1 MKNYYRQLLKRKPL
15 VDYFSTGFKSLDRK
29 ILGYQKGELITIAS
43 RPDFGKTAL
52 ALKSVIKNIKEGN
65 KVLYISLNETKTE
78 IISKILCQMHN
89 LPLKS
94 FLLGEV
100 ANIQKSEIKNTL
112 RMIDKYLI
120 IEENLFSDI
129 QSIIHI
135 ASFKHDAKM
144 IVIDSFDYIK
154 NDDLKNVNIIKEL
167 KKLAYEN
174 NYPILLLTS
183 IDITLE
189 KRINKIPII
198 SDIKES
204 NLISEFSDK
213 ILAIY
218 CDDIYKER
226 REATKEFISKASYE
240 YLNYKSAY
248 INKPVIEKEIRVL
261 KNKFGSLESITLDFF
276 KTTAMF
282 DEKKGLDLNNLDIE
296 IPKII

>member
-65 KVLYISLNETKTE
+65 KVLYFSLNETKIE

-112 RMIDKYLI
+112 RIIDKYLI

-144 IVIDSFDYIK
+144 VLIDSFDYIK
-154 NDDLKNVNIIKEL
+154 NDNLKNVNIIKEL
-167 KKLAYEN
+167 KNLAYEN

-189 KRINKIPII
+189 KRINKIPMI

-218 CDDIYKER
+218 SDDIYKER

-248 INKPVIEKEIRVL
+248 IDKPVIEKEIRVL

-282 DEKKGLDLNNLDIE
+282 DEKKDLDLNNLDIE

>member
-43 RPDFGKTAL
+43 RANFGKTAL

-65 KVLYISLNETKTE
+65 KVLYFSLNETKIE
-78 IISKILCQMHN
+78 IISKILCKMHN

-94 FLLGEV
+94 LLLGEV
-100 ANIQKSEIKNTL
+100 ANIQNSEIKNTL

-120 IEENLFSDI
+120 IEENLFTDM

-135 ASFKHDAKM
+135 ASFKHDPEM
-144 IVIDSFDYIK
+144 VVIDSFNYIK
-154 NDDLKNVNIIKEL
+154 NDNSKNVNIIKEL

-189 KRINKIPII
+189 KRINKIPMI

-226 REATKEFISKASYE
+226 RESTKEYISKTSYE

-282 DEKKGLDLNNLDIE
+282 DEKKDLDLNNLDIE